1 MTPWAG
7 ASAHTVDA
15 RRLTALALGTDRV
28 AGEVVGAFQGAGV
41 RAVLLKGAAIST
53 WLYGDGAPRGYNDVD
68 LLVAPDRWP
77 AAEAVLRDLGFDLA
91 MPGTSPLEEAPHARA
106 WARGAEVV
114 DLHHTVWGVGVPP
127 ARAWELLSAET
138 QTLALGGGHVEVL
151 DFPARAL
158 HVALHAAHNG
168 AGGRGRKSLRDLA
181 RAADR
186 VPVDVWRQ
194 AASLARDLDAD
205 GAMAVGLR
213 LHPATAHLADTL
225 SLPSRA
231 PVAVTLQS
239 TGAPTLA
246 VGLLIAARAP
256 GVKAK
261 VATAAR
267 RIVPTPACM
276 RARYPIAARG
286 WPGMAIAHVLRWAS
300 LARQVPAS
308 VLAIGRALWSRARWA

>member
-7 ASAHTVDA
+7 ASAHAVDA

-53 WLYGDGAPRGYNDVD
+53 WLYDDGAPRGYNDVD

-91 MPGTSPLEEAPHARA
+91 MPRTSPLEEAAHART

-114 DLHHTVWGVGVPP
+114 DLHHTLWGVGVPP

-138 QTLALGGGHVEVL
+138 QTLALGGGHVEAL
-151 DFPARAL
+151 DLPARAL
-158 HVALHAAHNG
+158 HVALHAAQNG
-168 AGGRGRKSLRDLA
+168 AGGRKSLRDLA

-186 VPVDVWRQ
+186 VPVEVWRQ
-194 AASLARDLDAD
+194 AASLARDLDAG

-213 LHPATAHLADTL
+213 LHPATAHLAHQL

-231 PVAVTLQS
+231 PLAVTLQS
-239 TGAPTLA
+239 TGAPALA
-246 VGLLIAARAP
+246 VGLLTAARAP

-267 RIVPTPACM
+267 RLVPTPACM
-276 RARYPIAARG
+276 RARYPIAASG
-286 WPGMAIAHVLRWAS
+286 WPGMAIAYVVRWSS
-300 LARQVPAS
+300 LAHQVPAS